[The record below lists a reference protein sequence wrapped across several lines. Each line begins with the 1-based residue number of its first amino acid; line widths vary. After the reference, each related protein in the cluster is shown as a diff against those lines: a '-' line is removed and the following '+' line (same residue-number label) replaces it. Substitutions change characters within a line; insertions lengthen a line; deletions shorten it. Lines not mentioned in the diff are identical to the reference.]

1 MNLPTDSQRLPS
13 VIQGGMG
20 ISISNWRIANAVARL
35 GGLGVVSGTALDRV
49 FAFRLQEGDQ
59 GGHLRRV
66 LARFPV
72 QAMVERV
79 LATYFRPNGLS
90 TPGAYRQPPFF
101 SAQPSADLLA
111 LTVAA
116 NFAEVSLAKEG
127 HDGLVGLNLLEKIQ
141 PPTLP
146 SLYGAM
152 LAGVDFVIMGAGI
165 PRDVPG
171 HLDLLAQHKSAS
183 LRLQVE
189 GGDDETSIFDP
200 KSLFAVELP
209 PLKRPRFLPIIT
221 SEVLAI
227 SMLRRP
233 TGRIDGFIVEGPIA
247 GGHNAPPRGGG
258 TLNEK
263 GEPVYGPRDE
273 ADLVRLAG
281 LGLPFWLAGGKASP
295 EALKDAQAKGAV
307 GIQVGTAFA
316 FCEESGMEPT
326 LRRKAMAAVAAGE
339 AGIFTDPR
347 ASPTGFPFK
356 VLTLEGS
363 TGTEAG
369 YAKRTRICNLGYL
382 RTPYRRSD
390 GSLGWRCAAEPNSA
404 FTSKG
409 GDAAELAGRKCLCN
423 GLMAT
428 TGHPLRT
435 ASGGLE
441 LPILT
446 SGDDLAVMLRL
457 SKNATVPYK
466 AEDVMRYLGAI

>member
-1 MNLPTDSQRLPS
+1 
-13 VIQGGMG
+13 MG

-49 FAFRLQEGDQ
+49 VSFRLQEGDP

-66 LARFPV
+66 LERFPV
-72 QAMVERV
+72 PALAERV
-79 LATYFRPNGLS
+79 LNAWFRPGGLS

-101 SAQPSADLLA
+101 SAQPPDDLLA
-111 LTVAA
+111 LTVVA
-116 NFAEVSLAKEG
+116 NYAEVALAKEG
-127 HDGLVGLNLLEKIQ
+127 HDGMVGLNLLEKIQ

-171 HLDLLAQHKSAS
+171 HLDLLAQHQSAS
-183 LRLQVE
+183 LRLRVE
-189 GGDDETSIFDP
+189 GGEDETCTFDP
-200 KSLFAVELP
+200 KALVGCELP
-209 PLKRPRFLPIIT
+209 PLSRPRFLPIIT
-221 SEVLAI
+221 SDVLAV
-227 SMLRRP
+227 SLLRRA

-247 GGHNAPPRGGG
+247 GGHNAPPRGGI
-258 TLNEK
+258 TLNER
-263 GEPVYGPRDE
+263 GEPIYGPRDE
-273 ADLVRLAG
+273 ADLPRLAS

-295 EALKDAQAKGAV
+295 EGLKAAQATGAT
-307 GIQVGTAFA
+307 GIQVGTTFA
-316 FCEESGMEPT
+316 FCEESGMEPA
-326 LRRKAMAAVAAGE
+326 LRRRAMMAVAAGQ

-356 VLTLEGS
+356 VLTVEGT

-382 RTPYRRSD
+382 RSPYRRSD

-409 GDAAELAGRKCLCN
+409 GDGGELAGRKCLCN

-428 TGHPLRT
+428 AGHPLRT

-441 LPILT
+441 LPIMT

-457 SKNATVPYK
+457 SKNGTVPYH
-466 AEDVMRYLGAI
+466 AEDVMRYLLGT